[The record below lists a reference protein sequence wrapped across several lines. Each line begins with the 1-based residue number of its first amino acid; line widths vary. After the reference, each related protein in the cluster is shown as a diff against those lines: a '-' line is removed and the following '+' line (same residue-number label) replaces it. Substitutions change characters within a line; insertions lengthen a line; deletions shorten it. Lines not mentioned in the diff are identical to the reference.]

1 MAMEKILIIDD
12 SPIDARIAAKI
23 LTGAGY
29 TTTIIHDGQ
38 EALSTARQGRPDLIL
53 LDVTMPKMDGYQVC
67 QQLKADPDTRHI
79 PVTLYT
85 IRDELIDC
93 LKGIEAGADDFI
105 LKTSNGDG
113 FLDHVRKILLGQQV
127 GSRSPVE
134 SLDLNLIR
142 PLAELQDRE
151 ELVRLL
157 YNTFNEHV
165 YKAICVMIGAH
176 VARVLVVR
184 AVEKVALRF
193 PFFRW
198 WNQADG
204 LGAPLDWQMEEIS
217 TVDLIEGFQTF
228 NNYLYQLLSKLTRTR
243 VNGVKEARAVS
254 KAFMDMI
261 RELHARYDELKTQTS
276 HPAPSAQP
284 TPEVTQSD
292 RPLNLDCTLDASGAF
307 IHGSDDLV
315 QGLGYSKHE
324 LMGQPFS
331 RILTEESCRVW
342 NRAVAHLVEQGAAQ
356 VELQLKAKDGH
367 RLHTEARLSALYDS
381 QGHFTMIRCRLETIS
396 TSRMLQG
403 YKDENEKLKRA
414 LHHLNEE
421 FSSLA
426 STISHDFRQP
436 LHAILMLC
444 QFLEVEYM
452 SQLDEPAQGYFQSI
466 QQAGVTM
473 KALIEDVVHY
483 ARITSNN
490 NVYEAV
496 NLNMLVEEVRE
507 DLSATLARRGATLQV
522 VGTLP
527 TVTCDR
533 ERFKE
538 LLTELITNGLKFN
551 DKTQP
556 LVEVGLLK
564 EDPEGYTFYVK
575 DNGMGIEEPYHE
587 SIFRLF
593 HRLHKPEEYE
603 GTGAGLAIC
612 RRIIESHGGRLWVR
626 SQLGAGAT
634 LFFTLPREVSSPAP
648 PPSAFQFDLPVASS
662 PHVSPLTM

>member
-1 MAMEKILIIDD
+1 MEKILIIDD
-12 SPIDARIAAKI
+12 SPIDARIAAKM

-29 TTTIIHDGQ
+29 STTIIHDGR
-38 EALSTARQGRPDLIL
+38 EALGTARQVRPDLIL

-67 QQLKADPDTRHI
+67 QQLKADPETRPI

-105 LKTSNGDG
+105 LKTSNGEG
-113 FLDHVRKILLGQQV
+113 FLDRVRKILLEQQ
-127 GSRSPVE
+127 GGPRGPVE

-165 YKAICVMIGAH
+165 HKAISVMIGAH
-176 VARVLVVR
+176 VARVLIVR
-184 AVEKVALRF
+184 AIEKVTLRF

-198 WNQADG
+198 WNQAEG
-204 LGAPLDWQMEEIS
+204 LGASLDWQMEEIS

-228 NNYLYQLLSKLTRTR
+228 NNYLYQLINKLTRTR
-243 VNGVKEARAVS
+243 VNGVKEARVVS
-254 KAFMDMI
+254 KAFTDMI

-276 HPAPSAQP
+276 PPVSPTKP
-284 TPEVTQSD
+284 TPEAARTD
-292 RPLNLDCTLDASGAF
+292 RPLNLDCTLDVSGSL

-315 QGLGYSKHE
+315 QGLGYSKPE
-324 LMGQPFS
+324 LLGQPFS
-331 RILTEESCRVW
+331 RVLTEESGRAW
-342 NRAVAHLVEQGAAQ
+342 NRALAQLVEQGAAQ
-356 VELQLKAKDGH
+356 AEFQLKAKNGH
-367 RLHTEARLSALYDS
+367 LLHTEARLTALYDS
-381 QGHFTMIRCRLETIS
+381 QGHFTMIRCRLEVIS
-396 TSRMLQG
+396 TSRLLQG
-403 YKDENEKLKRA
+403 YKDENEKLRRA
-414 LHHLNEE
+414 LHNLNEE
-421 FSSLA
+421 FSTLA

-452 SQLDEPAQGYFQSI
+452 SQLDEQAQGYFQSI
-466 QQAGVTM
+466 QQAGVRM

-490 NVYEAV
+490 SVYEAV
-496 NLNMLVEEVRE
+496 NLNQLVEEVRE
-507 DLSATLARRGATLQV
+507 DLSATLGGRGATLQV
-522 VGTLP
+522 LDALP
-527 TVTCDR
+527 TATCDR

-538 LLTELITNGLKFN
+538 LLTELVANGIKFN
-551 DKTQP
+551 DKTPP

-564 EDPEGYTFYVK
+564 DDAEGYTFYVK
-575 DNGMGIEEPYHE
+575 DNGIGIEEPYHE

-593 HRLHKPEEYE
+593 HRLHKPEEYD

-634 LFFTLPREVSSPAP
+634 FFFTLPREIASPAP
-648 PPSAFQFDLPVASS
+648 PPSVFPFDLPVVSS
-662 PHVSPLTM
+662 PRVSLPTM